1 MRIFLH
7 SPSLLT
13 SVLVLSLL
21 TLVPANAQTNALESG
36 AAAGFDAPV
45 ALRAESIRW
54 LREEGRVLAEGNVEL
69 RQGAWILL
77 ARRLSYEEATGMVRA
92 WGDVALS
99 TPEGEVVFADE
110 ASFVRDLREGDASEV
125 SMRLVDDS
133 RLAARSAQ
141 LRGERSFL
149 ERAVYSACR
158 PCEEGENESEGEGAQ
173 AQESA
178 ASEPSPPPP
187 PIWRIKAFRVERDE
201 GAGVIRYED
210 AYLEFFGVPI
220 FYTPFFA
227 HADPAIDKRSGFLL
241 PRFSTSSL
249 LGVGVEFP
257 YFWNLAPHYD
267 FTFAP
272 RFYSDGDILWQGG
285 WRHGTPTGSYVFDAA
300 AVLESHAD
308 ATPQVEDGFRGAL
321 FGDGRFQPADK
332 WAWGFNLQA
341 STDDTFP
348 RRFDLSQETEF
359 TSSLFAEHFDERELL
374 RIHGYYF
381 QGLLEDDSQ
390 SRTPIILPLL
400 EYSREL
406 RDAHFG
412 GRVLWEGNF
421 LILAREKGAQ
431 SRRLSSSL
439 TWDREVFDPFG
450 SVYGFK
456 VNLRG
461 DLYHVENVPYA
472 DGSNRGRSAEL
483 ISRLLPTIGAEWRFP
498 LLRSADGR
506 RILIEPIAQLLLS
519 PQGGNPSGIPN
530 EDSVSFE
537 FDDTN
542 LFAVDKFSGLD
553 LWEGGE
559 RVRYGA
565 RAVFIGEEVEA
576 GMLFGQE
583 YRLQNQDSFA
593 QLTGLHDDVS
603 DYIGSGSLQWRGF
616 RTEQRFRL
624 DRKRHKLRLHDVG
637 VSGTLPSDI
646 DVSVR
651 YAYLS
656 EDISTTER
664 SESEVRLRG
673 DYRFHRNWNAYAYLR
688 RDLSKHKLLY
698 NGMGISY
705 ADECFQAQLELR
717 NDFRRDRDVEPE
729 SAIFFRVALTG
740 LGAWD
745 GLSDI
750 DDLTR

>member
-1 MRIFLH
+1 MRI
-7 SPSLLT
+7 LLVAT
-13 SVLVLSLL
+13 AALFLVLLSL
-21 TLVPANAQTNALESG
+21 ASARAQSDARESG
-36 AAAGFDAPV
+36 FVGPV
-45 ALRAESIRW
+45 ALRAETIRW
-54 LREEGRVLAEGNVEL
+54 LHEEGRVLAEGNVEL

-77 ARRLSYEEATGMVRA
+77 ARHLSYEEATGMVRA

-99 TPEGEVVFADE
+99 TPEGEVVFAEE
-110 ASFVRDLREGDASEV
+110 ASFVHDLKEGDAREV
-125 SMRLVDDS
+125 SMRLVNDS
-133 RLAARSAQ
+133 RLAARAAR
-141 LRGERSFL
+141 LRGEQSFL

-158 PCEEGENESEGEGAQ
+158 PCEDGETAQ
-173 AQESA
+173 ASA
-178 ASEPSPPPP
+178 SSAPPPPPP

-210 AYLEFFGVPI
+210 AFLEFFGVPI
-220 FYTPFFA
+220 FYTPFFV

-241 PRFSTSSL
+241 PRLFASSL
-249 LGVGVEFP
+249 LGVGMEFP

-272 RFYSDGDILWQGG
+272 RFYSDGDVLWQGG
-285 WRHGTPTGSYVFDAA
+285 WRHGTRTGSYRFDAA
-300 AVLESHAD
+300 AVLESRAN
-308 ATPQVEDGFRGAL
+308 AKPQVEDGFRGAL
-321 FGDGRFQPADK
+321 FGNGHFRPAEQ
-332 WAWGFNLQA
+332 WIWGFELQTT
-341 STDDTFP
+341 TDDTFP

-359 TSSLFAEHFDERELL
+359 ASSLFAERFDERELL

-390 SRTPIILPLL
+390 SRTPVILPLL
-400 EYSREL
+400 EYGREL
-406 RDAHFG
+406 TDPYFG
-412 GRVLWEGNF
+412 GRALWEGNF

-439 TWDREVFDPFG
+439 TWDREVFDPLG

-461 DLYHVENVPYA
+461 DLYHVENVPYED
-472 DGSNRGRSAEL
+472 DGNMGRSADL
-483 ISRLLPTIGAEWRFP
+483 IGRLLPTVGAEWRFP
-498 LLRSADGR
+498 LLRAVDR
-506 RILIEPIAQLLLS
+506 QRILLEPIAQLLLS

-565 RAVFIGEEVEA
+565 RIVFIGEETEA
-576 GMLFGQE
+576 SMLFGQE

-593 QLTGLHDDVS
+593 QLTGRHDHVS
-603 DYIGSGSLQWRGF
+603 DYIGSSQLQWRGL
-616 RTEQRFRL
+616 RVEQRFRL
-624 DRKRHKLRLHDVG
+624 DREQYHLRLHDVW
-637 VSGTLPSDI
+637 VSGALPSPPFSKDI
-646 DVSVR
+646 EVSIR

-656 EDISTTER
+656 EDVSTTER
-664 SESEVRLRG
+664 SESEVHLRG
-673 DYRFHRNWNAYAYLR
+673 NYRLHRNWDAYAYLR

-698 NGMGISY
+698 NGMGIRY
-705 ADECFQAQLELR
+705 ADECFLAQLEFR

-750 DDLTR
+750 DDDLQR